1 MLPSPPISTL
11 GLLPLKG
18 YPHCLPRRVGDT
30 QGGPTLSEE
39 KKRGD
44 VQRGSVGGR
53 SGEGTA
59 FGIEINNKK
68 REKKKEKKYI

>member
-1 MLPSPPISTL
+1 
-11 GLLPLKG
+11 
-18 YPHCLPRRVGDT
+18 
-30 QGGPTLSEE
+30 
-39 KKRGD
+39 